1 MSATNKHILDA
12 IDQYRVNIIN
22 EIEGRCR
29 DYCQDLCWSA
39 IRYRRENPEAHDF
52 TGNLLSS
59 IVVCLYKERKPLVA
73 YYASEQFIPK
83 AIQVKMSANNK
94 YRKRYFFNP
103 DYSGETSMFRAEV
116 KTDKGWGE
124 EDARQFFQWYRP
136 KGRNLFDI
144 VVAYPV
150 EYANFIEEE
159 RSTTGIIDTYTH
171 AEKVSVFWLRLHRTA

>member
-12 IDQYRVNIIN
+12 IDDYRKKIIDEVEN
-22 EIEGRCR
+22 RCR
-29 DYCQDLCWSA
+29 SYCEELCWSA
-39 IRYRRENPEAHDF
+39 IRYRRDNPDAHDF
-52 TGNLLSS
+52 TGNLLTS
-59 IVVCLYKERKPLVA
+59 IVVCLYKNGEALTA
-73 YYASEQFIPK
+73 YYASEQFLPK

-94 YRKRYFFNP
+94 YRKKYYFNQ
-103 DYSGETSMFRAEV
+103 DYSGEPSAYRAEV
-116 KTDKGWGE
+116 KTNKGWGE

-136 KGRNLFDI
+136 KGKNLFDI

-171 AEKVSVFWLRLHRTA
+171 AQKVGVMFLKLERVA

>member
-1 MSATNKHILDA
+1 MSATKHIMDA
-12 IDQYRVNIIN
+12 IDDYRKKIID
-22 EIEGRCR
+22 EVEKRCR
-29 DYCQDLCWSA
+29 DYCEDLCWSA

-52 TGNLLSS
+52 TGNLLTS
-59 IVVCLYKERKPLVA
+59 IVVCLYKNREPLTA

-103 DYSGETSMFRAEV
+103 DYSGTTSMFRAEI
-116 KTDKGWGE
+116 KTDRGWGE
-124 EDARQFFQWYRP
+124 NDARLFFNSFRP

-171 AEKVSVFWLRLHRTA
+171 AEKVGVALLRLERVA